1 MRTGD
6 RSRPRGV
13 LRILLRLDFHHRIII
28 ALVVAALVFAGAFP
42 HARGSVCILLSW
54 IGFAGSLILLA
65 WGTMAGA
72 NPTAVRQAARLQDAG
87 RTLFFILVL
96 AAACGSL
103 LAVGALLVN
112 ARGMTGSDFIASAI
126 IAVSAVTLSWIL
138 VHTMFA
144 LHYAH
149 VFYGA
154 GEIHGTPH
162 AGLEFPGGKPPEY
175 MDFAYFAFVIGMTAQ
190 VSDVQITSRRLRR
203 LALAHSV
210 IAFGF
215 NTLILALTINM
226 IATVILGY

>member
-1 MRTGD
+1 MKNSA
-6 RSRPRGV
+6 RSRLRQA
-13 LRILLRLDFHHRIII
+13 LRILLRLDFHHRILIS
-28 ALVVAALVFAGAFP
+28 LVVAVLVFAGAFP
-42 HARGSVCILLSW
+42 HASRSAWVLLSW
-54 IGFAGSLILLA
+54 ISFAGSMILLA
-65 WGTMAGA
+65 WGTITGA
-72 NPTAVRQAARLQDAG
+72 DPAEVRRTARLQDAG

-112 ARGMTGSDFIASAI
+112 AWGMTRSDFVASAL
-126 IAVSAVTLSWIL
+126 IAVGAVTLSWLL
-138 VHTMFA
+138 VHTVFA

-162 AGLEFPGGKPPEY
+162 AGLEFPGGRTPDY

-190 VSDVQITSRRLRR
+190 VSDVQITSRKLRR
-203 LALAHSV
+203 LALAHSI
-210 IAFGF
+210 IAFAF